1 MRIIIHFLIFI
12 IFILIGFS
20 CKTSQPPASNTISSS
35 DTVNIIEYK
44 SDSINVMSD
53 SVNMGWEE
61 DVLEFQYKSSRA
73 RLFNLRH
80 TRLEVSFDIEH
91 QILNGMA
98 TLELEPWFYARNRL
112 QLDAVGFLVYHV
124 WEVTDEG
131 DTELQFVYDGE
142 VLDIELGR
150 MLSRDQSINVK
161 IEYTARPDEV
171 MTKFGDAIKSNQGLY
186 FIDPEEKDPNK
197 PTQIWTQGETQSSSH
212 WFPTI
217 DAPNQRCTQEVYIT
231 VDNKYV
237 TLSNGVLVYSR
248 DNLDGSRM
256 DYWKMDKPHAPYLF
270 MLAVGKYAI
279 VKDKWR
285 DIEVNYYVET
295 EYEQYARDIFGRTPE
310 MIEFFS
316 NILDFPYP
324 WQKYHQIVVR
334 DFVTGAME
342 NTTATVFMEDVQVTK
357 RELVDENWDDIIAHE
372 LFHQWFGD
380 LVTCE
385 SWANIVL
392 NEGFATYAEYLW
404 KNYKYGEDEA
414 AEHLKDQLDEYLIE
428 AEVKKMN
435 LIRYR
440 YDHPDDLFDRHSYEK
455 GGLLLHLLRTY
466 IGDDA
471 FFKSLN
477 YYLNQHQYNSVEVHD
492 LRIAFEKVTGQDLN
506 WFFDQWFLAA
516 GHPELNIK
524 TVFDDSVSQLRL
536 QVKQTQDTLQFPVY
550 RLPVKVDIWERG
562 NLTTHQI
569 VVDQSNQHFSF
580 NCDTVPDLVLFDSD
594 FALVGEVEHQKSPEE
609 WYYQYIY
616 YEEEARPRMNA
627 IEYFG
632 DYPGDSIG
640 FIILKKAMQDSYWSN
655 RFNALWAID
664 EWSDSIKVLVRD
676 QVEILTAD
684 PYPYVRA
691 QALAILSEEDSGS
704 YTKIFGRAL
713 NDSSITV
720 IGVALDGYL
729 HSGALDVQQVAER
742 FMNETNFYVV
752 VALAN
757 YFIEQE
763 NKNHLDWFSRE
774 LDMLKPGDQWYFV
787 SYYAWYLTDIPENE
801 AAEGLKKLLHL
812 AQGSPEG
819 YVRGAAYKALEV
831 LEDMEGVPGML
842 LKIRQEEKDPDVLD
856 YYMTE

>member
-1 MRIIIHFLIFI
+1 MRIVIYFSVSIIYIF
-12 IFILIGFS
+12 IGFS
-20 CKTSQPPASNTISSS
+20 CKTSQQSAVDTNVSS
-35 DTVNIIEYK
+35 DTVNISGYVP
-44 SDSINVMSD
+44 DSLCVISD
-53 SVNMGWEE
+53 SVKTGWED
-61 DVLEFQYKSSRA
+61 DVVELQYRPA
-73 RLFNLRH
+73 RTRLFNLRH
-80 TRLEVSFDIEH
+80 TRLEISFDIKH
-91 QILNGMA
+91 QTLNGIA
-98 TLELEPWFYARNRL
+98 TLELEPWFYTQDQL

-131 DTELQFVYDGE
+131 VAELEFVYDGE
-142 VLDIELGR
+142 VLEIDLGR
-150 MLSRDQSINVK
+150 SFSRDQIINVK
-161 IEYTARPDEV
+161 IEYTARPSESI
-171 MTKFGDAIKSNQGLY
+171 TKSGDAIKSNQGLY
-186 FIDPEEKDPNK
+186 FVDPKEEDPDK
-197 PTQIWTQGETQSSSH
+197 PTQIWTQGETQSNSH

-217 DAPNQRCTQEVYIT
+217 DAPNQRCTQEMYIT
-231 VDNKYV
+231 VDNKYT

-248 DNLDGSRM
+248 DNPDSTRT

-270 MLAVGKYAI
+270 MLAVGPYVI

-285 DIEVNYYVET
+285 DIEVNYYVEP
-295 EYEQYARDIFGRTPE
+295 EYEQYARDIFGHTPE
-310 MIEFFS
+310 MIDFFS

-324 WQKYHQIVVR
+324 WQKYNQIVVR

-342 NTTATVFMEDVQVTK
+342 NTTATVFMEDIQVTK

-404 KNYKYGEDEA
+404 KKYKYGDDEA

-440 YDHPDDLFDRHSYEK
+440 YDHTDDLFDRHSYEK
-455 GGLLLHLLRTY
+455 GGLLLHLLHTY

-477 YYLNQHQYNSVEVHD
+477 YYLNQHQYNSVEVND
-492 LRIAFEKVTGQDLN
+492 LRIAFEKVTGRDLN

-516 GHPELNIK
+516 GHPELNIE
-524 TVFDDSVSQLRL
+524 TVYIDSLSQLRL

-550 RLPVKVDIWERG
+550 RLPVKVDVWEKG
-562 NLTTHQI
+562 NMITHQI
-569 VVDQSNQHFSF
+569 VIERSNQYFYF
-580 NCDTVPDLVLFDSD
+580 NCDTVPDLVLFDAD
-594 FALVGEVEHQKSPEE
+594 FAIVGEVEHEKSSEE
-609 WYYQYIY
+609 WYYQYMY
-616 YEEEARPRMNA
+616 YENEARPRMNA

-632 DYPGDSIG
+632 DHPGDSIS
-640 FIILKKAMQDSYWSN
+640 FIILKKAMSDSYWSN

-676 QVEILTAD
+676 QVKFLTAD

-691 QALAILSEEDSGS
+691 QSLAMLSEEDSGS
-704 YTKIFGRAL
+704 YTKIFARAL

-729 HSGALDVQQVAER
+729 HSGALDVRQVAER

-757 YFIEQE
+757 FFIEQE
-763 NKNHLDWFSRE
+763 NNNHLDWFSRV
-774 LDMLKPGDQWYFV
+774 LDMAKPGDKWYFV
-787 SYYAWYLTDIPENE
+787 SYYAWYLADMSEKE
-801 AAEGLKKLLHL
+801 AAEGLKKLAQL
-812 AQGSPEG
+812 AQGSSVN

-831 LEDMEGVPGML
+831 LEDMEGVPDML
-842 LKIRQEEKDPDVLD
+842 LKIRQGERDPDVLD
-856 YYMTE
+856 YYMSE